1 MAGSGPCSLA
11 AVPVSGGCVLFP
23 SRYFAGA
30 VLACVRLSSCVP
42 SGPPVVAAAG
52 VAVAASQRLAALG
65 VLADAPRTR
74 TVLDSGLT
82 RNTRPGFNCPR
93 LINFASRKL
102 RFNSSYPVLKPFA
115 NALSARLRRSMYL
128 SKSLFTSAS
137 RLTPMS
143 TRCQPPPE
151 PLRSGG
157 GRQGTRQPRK
167 KLVV

>member
-1 MAGSGPCSLA
+1 MAGAGRCSLA
-11 AVPVSGGCVLFP
+11 AVPVPGGWVLFP
-23 SRYFAGA
+23 ARYFAGA
-30 VLACVRLSSCVP
+30 VVAGGRLSSSV
-42 SGPPVVAAAG
+42 SSVSPVVAAVGLAL
-52 VAVAASQRLAALG
+52 ARSQRLAALG
-65 VLADAPRTR
+65 VRADAPRTR

-115 NALSARLRRSMYL
+115 NALSARLRRSTYL

-151 PLRSGG
+151 PLRSGAFTM
-157 GRQGTRQPRK
+157 Q
-167 KLVV
+167 